1 MNGNPWRW
9 VRTSLL
15 AASCVVGGAV
25 GLGCDGAARE
35 ELRVR
40 ERDLELKVIEK
51 QEIAQHLN
59 EYRAEVEQLSRTL
72 SEART
77 SYHWPAP
84 EELTKLLAD
93 AGVKKVSTEQVG
105 DVLRVRFGDD
115 GKPKGLGVAL
125 AALAPVQRAVTLR
138 QVSVTD
144 RDWSVE
150 LEVPPVPV
158 TSAPPPPSPTPRNPP
173 PPLPACSRFFGDE
186 CERLKS
192 RNEQMQVRLDMIEM
206 IAGEVA
212 LLDQRRKHLQSML
225 KVLEQVNPADRLAGA
240 RPAVERLFTGK
251 APLLTRGTAAFKGN
265 QVKLSGL
272 GGSNDTTRVTSL
284 AEVGKVLS
292 SGPEGIDLALTPAP

>member
-1 MNGNPWRW
+1 MNGNRW
-9 VRTSLL
+9 HGVRASLL

-40 ERDLELKVIEK
+40 ERDLELKLVEK

-59 EYRAEVEQLSRTL
+59 EYRREVEQLSRTL

-77 SYHWPAP
+77 SYHWPDP
-84 EELTKLLAD
+84 EELTKLLSA
-93 AGVKKVSTEQVG
+93 AGVKKVSSEQVDG
-105 DVLRVRFGDD
+105 VLRVRFGDD
-115 GKPKGLGVAL
+115 GKPKGLGAAM

-158 TSAPPPPSPTPRNPP
+158 TSEPPPPSPTPLKSP
-173 PPLPACSRFFGDE
+173 PPLPRCSRFFGDE
-186 CERLKS
+186 CERLTS
-192 RNEQMQVRLDMIEM
+192 RNQQIQVRLDMLDA

-212 LLDQRRKHLQSML
+212 LLEHRRKHLQSML
-225 KVLEQVNPADRLAGA
+225 KALEQVSPADRLVGT

-265 QVKLSGL
+265 QVKLTGL
-272 GGSNDTTRVTSL
+272 GGSNNTTRVTSL

-292 SGPEGIDLALTPAP
+292 AGPEGIELALTPAP